1 MAIQNEITRI
11 NDDKSA
17 IKQAIESKGDI
28 TIPNDTLIDYYS
40 VYVNNINVGGTVDME
55 KFLSTDGITRL
66 VLTPD
71 IAMPVTTSKYNYDE
85 AFFDCKGI
93 QELVIQSD
101 AIIPNNTFG
110 YYMGTSTPSGS
121 PIKKITISS
130 ATYCE
135 RDYVNSETVTNPC
148 LSYALVW
155 GATSTTNNHLPICS
169 KIVIDCQPTRLGN
182 HLLSD
187 FVNVKT
193 IDIPSTVTEFGTYCF
208 SSCGFESFTIP
219 SQITGI
225 GGDCFRKCLSL
236 TTVYCEPTTPPTISN
251 GTNNIFYGS
260 TALAHIYVPSESVDA
275 YKQAQYWSDYAS
287 IIEAMPS

>member
-93 QELVIQSD
+93 QELAIQSD

-121 PIKKITISS
+121 PIKKITIES

-135 RDYVNSETVTNPC
+135 RDYGTSETATNPS
-148 LSYALVW
+148 LSFALVW
-155 GATSTTNNHLPICS
+155 GAPSSTTPNLPICS
-169 KIVIDCQPTRLGN
+169 KVKIDCQPTRLGN

-187 FVNVKT
+187 FINLKSL
-193 IDIPSTVTEFGTYCF
+193 DIPSTVTELGSYCF
-208 SSCGFESFTIP
+208 SGCGFETFTIP
-219 SQITGI
+219 SQITTLGNET
-225 GGDCFRKCLSL
+225 FRKCLSL
-236 TTVYCEPTTPPTISN
+236 TTVYVEPTTPPTASGYIFN
-251 GTNNIFYGS
+251 GCD
-260 TALAHIYVPSESVDA
+260 ALAHIYVPSESVET
-275 YKQAQYWSDYAS
+275 YKTATVWSKYAS
-287 IIEAMPS
+287 LIEAMPS

>member
-1 MAIQNEITRI
+1 MAIQVEITRI
-11 NDDKSA
+11 SNDKQA
-17 IKQAIESKGDI
+17 IKQAIEAKGDI
-28 TIPNDTLIDYYS
+28 TIPNDTLIDAYS
-40 VYVNNINVGGTVDME
+40 TYVDDILVGGTVDME
-55 KFLSTDGITRL
+55 KYLGYNMTRL

-71 IAMPVTTSKYNYDE
+71 IAMPVTTSKYDE
-85 AFFDCKGI
+85 CFYNQLNLK
-93 QELVIQSD
+93 ELVIQSD
-101 AIIPNNTFG
+101 AIIPNNAFG
-110 YYMGTSTPSGS
+110 IYGATSSAPFGA

-130 ATYCE
+130 STYCE
-135 RDYVNSETVTNPC
+135 RDYVNSETVTNPS

-155 GATSTTNNHLPICS
+155 GSPSTTNNHLPICS

-187 FVNVKT
+187 FVNVKS

-208 SSCGFESFTIP
+208 SGCGFETFTIP

-225 GGDCFRKCLSL
+225 GGNCFRKCLSL

-251 GTNNIFYGS
+251 ATQNIFFGS
-260 TALAHIYVPSESVDA
+260 DALAHIYVPLESVEA

>member
-85 AFFDCKGI
+85 AFFDCRAM
-93 QELVIQSD
+93 QEMVIQSD

-110 YYMGTSTPSGS
+110 IYGASTAPFGA
-121 PIKKITISS
+121 PIKKIIIES

-135 RDYVNSETVTNPC
+135 RDYGTSETATNPS
-148 LSYALVW
+148 LSFALVW
-155 GATSTTNNHLPICS
+155 GAPSATTPNLPICE

-187 FVNVKT
+187 FVNLKSL
-193 IDIPSTVTEFGTYCF
+193 DIPSTVTELGSYCF
-208 SSCGFESFTIP
+208 SGCGFETFTIP
-219 SQITGI
+219 SQITTLGNET
-225 GGDCFRKCLSL
+225 FRKCLSL
-236 TTVYCEPTTPPTISN
+236 TTVYVEPTTPPTASGYIFN
-251 GTNNIFYGS
+251 GCD
-260 TALAHIYVPSESVDA
+260 ALAHIYVPSESVET
-275 YKQAQYWSDYAS
+275 YKTATVWSKYAS
-287 IIEAMPS
+287 LIEAMPS